1 MIFFTGFQAQLSI
14 LSERNANDNIGGDRE
29 EGVSALV
36 DLCQTFISAF
46 DSLRSTDRQENHF
59 SAF

>member
-1 MIFFTGFQAQLSI
+1 M
-14 LSERNANDNIGGDRE
+14 SERIANENIGGDRE

>member
-1 MIFFTGFQAQLSI
+1 M
-14 LSERNANDNIGGDRE
+14 SERIANENIGGDRE

-46 DSLRSTDRQENHF
+46 DSLRSTDRQANHF